1 MGRIKFI
8 GPLSSSCHI
17 FLRRVYLYTVSTVV
31 EILRVNGFQF
41 QMAAVRHPGF
51 LKVGN
56 FNCRSVWSANMRH
69 QAKFSADRSNVA
81 ETRPFFNFFKMA
93 ASAILDFKS

>member
-8 GPLSSSCHI
+8 KQLLSSSCHI
-17 FLRRVYLYTVSTVV
+17 FRRPVYTLSTVV
-31 EILRVNGFQF
+31 EILRVNGLQF
-41 QMAAVRHPGF
+41 QMTAVRHPGF

-56 FNCRSVWSANMRH
+56 FNCRSGLEANVRH
-69 QAKFSADRSNVA
+69 QAKFSPDRSNRCGDMAV
-81 ETRPFFNFFKMA
+81 FHFFKMA